1 MTRLCDTDALVVGR
15 LLKFYPV
22 RLHYWAAPQSGGAAL
37 CIVAFLLPMA
47 VAAGAIVATTSAAV
61 ATEGG
66 QSPYLKGY
74 RDFMSGVLP
83 PPGVQLRYDL
93 NFYSG
98 HENSRIPQGQL
109 ATSLRSIS
117 NILGIVGVAPAQLW
131 GGNYGFAI
139 RVATTELSAD
149 RTVTNGLRRS
159 AASGSLTGLN
169 DLVVSPFVL
178 GWHHGDWHWNVSA
191 SVWLPA
197 GNYQA
202 TRLANTGRNYWSW
215 SPQFAVTYLD
225 REAGIELSAAFA
237 YVASYENTATQYRSG
252 DVAHADFA
260 AMKRIAPRLSIG
272 AVGYV
277 MSQIADDSGAGAIFG
292 ARRAQV
298 FGVGP
303 AIRYVI
309 RTGSAPVFLS
319 AKYYREFSARNT
331 AEGDQGAL
339 SLRVNF

>member
-1 MTRLCDTDALVVGR
+1 MLSAILT
-15 LLKFYPV
+15 
-22 RLHYWAAPQSGGAAL
+22 
-37 CIVAFLLPMA
+37 
-47 VAAGAIVATTSAAV
+47 AGAFVGVTSSAF

-66 QSPYLKGY
+66 QGPYLRGY

-117 NILGIVGVAPAQLW
+117 NILGVVGVTPAQLW

-139 RVATTELSAD
+139 RVATTHLSAD
-149 RTVTNGLRRS
+149 RTVTNGPRRS

-169 DLVVSPFVL
+169 DLVISPFVL
-178 GWHHGDWHWNVSA
+178 GWHHGNWHWNVSA
-191 SVWLPA
+191 SVWLPV
-197 GNYQA
+197 GDYQA
-202 TRLANTGRNYWSW
+202 TRFTNTGRNYWSW

-225 REAGIELSAAFA
+225 RTAGLELSAALA
-237 YVASYENTATQYRSG
+237 YVVNYENTATQYRSG
-252 DVAHADFA
+252 DVAHVDVA
-260 AMKRIAPRLSIG
+260 AMKSIAPRLSIG

-277 MSQIADDSGAGAIFG
+277 MSQVTDDVGAGATLG
-292 ARRAQV
+292 SRRAQV
-298 FGVGP
+298 FGAGP
-303 AIRYVI
+303 AIRYMI
-309 RTGSAPVFLS
+309 RAGHTPVFLT